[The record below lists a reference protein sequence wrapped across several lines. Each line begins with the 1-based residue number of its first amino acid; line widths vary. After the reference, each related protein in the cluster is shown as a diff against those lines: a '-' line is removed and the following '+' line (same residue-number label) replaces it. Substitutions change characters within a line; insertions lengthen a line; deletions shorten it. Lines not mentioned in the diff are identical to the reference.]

1 MAGLH
6 FDITADNT
14 NLTQKLRE
22 TERSIKNMSSEV
34 EREGESIESLFSRM
48 TQAAAAFGAGFTAT
62 ELIKNVVRVRGEFQ
76 QLEVAFTTMLGSQEK
91 ATALMSQLTETAAK
105 TPFDLQGV
113 ANGARQLLAYGTS
126 ADDVNDTLIRL
137 GNIAAGLSIPL
148 NDLVYLY
155 GTTMTQGRLYTE
167 DLNQFTGRGIPMIR
181 ELAKEFGVAESEI
194 KAMTEAGQIGFPEVQ
209 KVINNLTNEGGM
221 FFNLMQEQSKTI
233 TGQIS
238 NIGDSFSMMLN
249 EIGQANEGII
259 NDALSGVSY
268 LIENYETVGRT
279 LLEIVGT
286 YGAYKAALITI
297 TALQKAYSFIL
308 AQSALN
314 QSLAAASGVTLSNA
328 QALAATRTKLL
339 QAAQAALNK
348 TLLANP
354 YVAAAAAVAA
364 LGLGIYKL
372 ATYQTEAEKAQER
385 LNEAVRESKKA
396 SLSEQR
402 ELARL
407 KGELSALKEGTDE
420 YNAVK
425 EKIISG
431 YGKYYDG
438 LEEEINKV
446 GLTEEAYNKLT
457 DAITRSYGV
466 RQYQQFKSQQENEL
480 DVVMSEN
487 LGKIQDRLIDKLGEE
502 AGSRYYAKIRDA
514 IMQGRLEAINGTFNI
529 LGLDKDTYDALDKAA
544 GVDGGLFDI
553 VNRSI
558 EGYIAEILNAIKL
571 TDELDK
577 KAQSKFGIS
586 GSQSNI
592 QTTEAPFSAE
602 GKSISQ
608 IEEELKK
615 AQVSLESFKKALA
628 DGSGTKEAVSQQ
640 ESYIKSLQNT
650 ILEREKDLKVIS
662 QIEAQIS
669 KLKKEQKE
677 TVYGSKEYNS
687 IQSRINTLEAKLPQ
701 TKDERN
707 RSEKSLQNSLN
718 VLLNLRKE
726 NEDRQVELIQEG
738 TERQIAEIKLRY
750 DREIAEV
757 EKLEEELKKTQGGNL
772 TEEQQ
777 NTFNTAYSTIEKKRE
792 KEINV
797 VNNEEQENERK
808 KIKSQEAE
816 WNEYLLKFGD
826 YQQKRKAIVEKYNQQ
841 IAEAQ
846 TAGDAAMLY
855 KEQQNALD
863 ELDNSIKGST
873 TLMGQ
878 LFADA
883 SEMSV
888 NEIQKIIDKA
898 ELLIEYLGAQK
909 DGQGNANIN
918 GENVS
923 RQQILDLGISENSL
937 QNLETSTDEVDAL
950 RRAIEKLKGELG
962 SKSPFKSFEK
972 GIKDAVNAIK
982 SGDLAKGLEGIG
994 NSIAE
999 FAPAMSQFGKD
1010 IGTIFGSGDLGN
1022 KIAGI
1027 SSAIGG
1033 LGQTA
1038 VGIGQ
1043 AMSGDVIGGVMGAV
1057 GGIASIV
1064 SAFEGLFGADY
1075 SEFEAMKYRYEELSK
1090 VWDELISKKQEY
1102 IDISYGAEASKAY
1115 DEAVD
1120 ILKQQQEYARQLAE
1134 TRKNSGASAG
1144 SHSIAYRQNE
1154 WLRGYA
1160 SELYQYVSQN
1170 GNYDDIT
1177 NALLGATADQLREVK
1192 ENMGAFWAG
1201 LDDEFQA
1208 ALDQIIE
1215 ADDKIDELGE
1225 SLKSAFTGIDFDS
1238 FQDGFVSMLS
1248 DLESD
1253 NQDFADDLEKKLQ
1266 NAIFSSL
1273 VANEYKERIK
1283 KLYEQWSDYAQSDG
1297 ELTSGEAEK
1306 IREEYNQIVSDM
1318 LADRDALMEAMGWSA
1333 EQNEQQSASRGGSET
1348 ITQDQ
1353 ASELSGRFTAL
1364 YEVGLQILNNFQS
1377 LLSISVSVSEQNSI
1391 LIEIRN
1397 LVISSNGHLE
1407 DISRLQKRI
1416 WEKLD
1421 SRLDSINN
1429 ILNSKL

>member
-1 MAGLH
+1 MASIIVDLSD
-6 FDITADNT
+6 DIKKLQSLKAEIQEVKKELASINVNVHLDIKRDMEAKLKS
-14 NLTQKLRE
+14 LTSQYDALVKKVSEAEGKVIASTQRINQAAEKIINAQEQLAKV
-22 TERSIKNMSSEV
+22 TGAQPQTGNASS
-34 EREGESIESLFSRM
+34 GAN
-48 TQAAAAFGAGFTAT
+48 AAAANA
-62 ELIKNVVRVRGEFQ
+62 
-76 QLEVAFTTMLGSQEK
+76 
-91 ATALMSQLTETAAK
+91 ETASVQAQAK
-105 TPFDLQGV
+105 
-113 ANGARQLLAYGTS
+113 AYDELTDEIDAVMGTRTQ
-126 ADDVNDTLIRL
+126 NIR
-137 GNIAAGLSIPL
+137 
-148 NDLVYLY
+148 
-155 GTTMTQGRLYTE
+155 R
-167 DLNQFTGRGIPMIR
+167 MI
-181 ELAKEFGVAESEI
+181 E
-194 KAMTEAGQIGFPEVQ
+194 
-209 KVINNLTNEGGM
+209 
-221 FFNLMQEQSKTI
+221 EQNAI
-233 TGQIS
+233 R
-238 NIGDSFSMMLN
+238 
-249 EIGQANEGII
+249 II
-259 NDALSGVSY
+259 NKELK
-268 LIENYETVGRT
+268 RM
-279 LLEIVGT
+279 
-286 YGAYKAALITI
+286 
-297 TALQKAYSFIL
+297 QK
-308 AQSALN
+308 LN
-314 QSLAAASGVTLSNA
+314 QSGMYSKSEIRRMEQLNASLLQHKTALSELRQSLNNSFKLDNAAATSMNALSQSLARMRMTYRELTEEERNSPFGKELLSSIQQADAKIKQLDATIGNHQRNMGNYASGWNGLNTSIQQVGRELPSLAMGWNTFFLAISNNLPILSDELARARKEYNALKAAGQQATPVWKQVVSSLLSWQTALTVGITLLTLYGKEMVEWIGGLFKAKSSVESLDKQMRNLNDEMKSNDAGYGKNIVALKSLAEEWRKLGDIAQKTRWIEDNQSEFNKLGISISNVRDAEKAFVDHTDAIIESFKLRAKAAAASSLA
-328 QALAATRTKLL
+328 EEKYRDALIK
-339 QAAQAALNK
+339 QN
-348 TLLANP
+348 
-354 YVAAAAAVAA
+354 
-364 LGLGIYKL
+364 
-372 ATYQTEAEKAQER
+372 EAELERNKGITRGDRIMSGMSVIQGPGVSGYQLTGEKIDSEKFYEERVKAIETEQKE
-385 LNEAVRESKKA
+385 LEEAGDAYFELYKKNKKEAEDIVKNIGIDIKGNNDNTTEESV
-396 SLSEQR
+396 SN
-402 ELARL
+402 L
-407 KGELSALKEGTDE
+407 KSYLDE
-420 YNAVK
+420 YN
-425 EKIISG
+425 
-431 YGKYYDG
+431 
-438 LEEEINKV
+438 
-446 GLTEEAYNKLT
+446 
-457 DAITRSYGV
+457 
-466 RQYQQFKSQQENEL
+466 
-480 DVVMSEN
+480 
-487 LGKIQDRLIDKLGEE
+487 RLL
-502 AGSRYYAKIRDA
+502 
-514 IMQGRLEAINGTFNI
+514 
-529 LGLDKDTYDALDKAA
+529 
-544 GVDGGLFDI
+544 
-553 VNRSI
+553 
-558 EGYIAEILNAIKL
+558 
-571 TDELDK
+571 
-577 KAQSKFGIS
+577 
-586 GSQSNI
+586 
-592 QTTEAPFSAE
+592 
-602 GKSISQ
+602 
-608 IEEELKK
+608 
-615 AQVSLESFKKALA
+615 
-628 DGSGTKEAVSQQ
+628 
-640 ESYIKSLQNT
+640 
-650 ILEREKDLKVIS
+650 
-662 QIEAQIS
+662 
-669 KLKKEQKE
+669 
-677 TVYGSKEYNS
+677 
-687 IQSRINTLEAKLPQ
+687 
-701 TKDERN
+701 
-707 RSEKSLQNSLN
+707 
-718 VLLNLRKE
+718 KE
-726 NEDRQVELIQEG
+726 NEDRQVELIQDG

-1238 FQDGFVSMLS
+1238 FQDGFVNMLS

-1333 EQNEQQSASRGGSET
+1333 EQNEQQSDSRGGFET
-1348 ITQDQ
+1348 MTQDQ
-1353 ASELSGRFTAL
+1353 ATELSGRFTAVAESNYRIEGAITEL
-1364 YEVGLQILNNFQS
+1364 SG
-1377 LLSISVSVSEQNSI
+1377 SISAMTANVTGMYNIADETRSI
-1391 LIEIRN
+1391 LANSYLELQEIN
-1397 LVISSNGHLE
+1397 ENTGNSAKYLK
-1407 DISRLQKRI
+1407 DIKADIAIVKQNTSRL
-1416 WEKLD
+1416 
-1421 SRLDSINN
+1421 
-1429 ILNSKL
+1429 